1 MTCLRAYN
9 FETTMP
15 DASQHLPSYL
25 KSSKFVSLPS
35 RRDLADAAFAE
46 NRFHVVIRKAP
57 FRNLPSAIADI
68 ENSIAAP

>member
-1 MTCLRAYN
+1 
-9 FETTMP
+9 MP

-25 KSSKFVSLPS
+25 KPAKFVSLPS
-35 RRDLADAAFAE
+35 RCNLANTAFAE